1 MVKAKD
7 TIFFPDFVPLLQEIK
22 KSTSF
27 YGVGESGEI
36 RRIQVSLFPLY
47 KYQNN
52 SLL

>member
-7 TIFFPDFVPLLQEIK
+7 TIFFFPDFVPLLQEIK

-36 RRIQVSLFPLY
+36 R
-47 KYQNN
+47 
-52 SLL
+52 